1 MQYSTKTAF
10 ILASFFGLVTLPLKL
25 IAAPNPAPSKSFF
38 DYEAKDI
45 HGDKLALSKY
55 KGQVIL
61 VVNTASQCG
70 FTPQFADLETIYQKY
85 KSKGFLVLAFPSNDF
100 KQDPDSG
107 SQIEKFSKEKYKIN
121 FPLMEKASVKGP
133 EKQPVYQF
141 LVNSKSGVLFKEVAW
156 NFEKFLVN
164 RKGEVVGR
172 WNSMSKPTDD
182 SITKSIEKSLT
193 EKP

>member
-1 MQYSTKTAF
+1 MQYSTKIAF
-10 ILASFFGLVTLPLKL
+10 ILASFFSLLSFTESLN
-25 IAAPNPAPSKSFF
+25 AAQNPTPSKSFF
-38 DYEAKDI
+38 DYEVKDI

-55 KGQVIL
+55 KGQVVL

-85 KSKGFLVLAFPSNDF
+85 KSQGFVVLAFPSNDF

-107 SQIEKFSKEKYKIN
+107 LQIEKFSKEKYKIS
-121 FPLMEKASVKGP
+121 FPLMEKASVKGD

-141 LVNSKSGVLFKEVAW
+141 LVNSKSGLLFKEVAW

-164 RKGEVVGR
+164 RKGEVVDR

-182 SITKSIEKSLT
+182 KITKSIEKSLT